1 MNIIIGIDPGLD
13 GAVAVLGY
21 SDDRPGFDGAPILF
35 DTPTLTVRG
44 AKGNKREYNLHE
56 MAKFLRQ
63 FTAVPSR
70 VFIEKVHSMPGQGV
84 RSMFSMGYGAGAW
97 AGILAALDFSY
108 SYITP
113 QRWKG
118 VLLDGMGH
126 DKDAGRL
133 RAIQL
138 FPAQSDLFARKKD
151 DGRADAILIAEYG
164 RRTDR

>member
-1 MNIIIGIDPGLD
+1 LITIGIDPGLD

-21 SDDRPGFDGAPILF
+21 SDDRPGNDGRTVVF

-56 MAKFLRQ
+56 MAKFLRL
-63 FTAVPSR
+63 FSEVPSR
-70 VFIEKVHSMPGQGV
+70 VYIEKVHSMPGQGV

-108 SYITP
+108 SYVSP

-118 VLLDGMGH
+118 VLLDGMGK
-126 DKDAGRL
+126 DKDAGRF

-138 FPAQSDLFARKKD
+138 FPDVADQLARKKD
-151 DGRADAILIAEYG
+151 DGRADALLIAEYG
-164 RRTDR
+164 RRQHA